1 MRHCGRRP
9 SARDHVDQLLAD
21 ERGLVQIG
29 SLSWGAWIATS
40 IPIRTVAELAVCLVL
55 IDTLGERWALR
66 AGWRTQPRRPFRA
79 RAFEASKAVPA
90 RYKGLPSSGAINEC
104 NG

>member
-1 MRHCGRRP
+1 
-9 SARDHVDQLLAD
+9 
-21 ERGLVQIG
+21 
-29 SLSWGAWIATS
+29 
-40 IPIRTVAELAVCLVL
+40 VAELAVCLVL

-79 RAFEASKAVPA
+79 RAFEGGKAVPA

-104 NG
+104 NGATTTAQVSAHCDVEMKSHGRHSL